1 MRPNK
6 PVKKFAFGLRVSS
19 KLNRSFNWV
28 EFANPNT
35 FDTKEEAEKFI
46 QDTPNWNKHRN
57 PNNPSVKNK
66 NVGIFQLTD
75 DELQQYNR

>member
-1 MRPNK
+1 MRPDK
-6 PVKKFAFGLRVSS
+6 PVKKFALGLRVSS

-28 EFANPNT
+28 EFANSQT
-35 FDTKEEAEKFI
+35 FDTKEEAEKFVR
-46 QDTPNWNKHRN
+46 DNVEWNRHRN

-75 DELQQYNR
+75 EEIQQLNK